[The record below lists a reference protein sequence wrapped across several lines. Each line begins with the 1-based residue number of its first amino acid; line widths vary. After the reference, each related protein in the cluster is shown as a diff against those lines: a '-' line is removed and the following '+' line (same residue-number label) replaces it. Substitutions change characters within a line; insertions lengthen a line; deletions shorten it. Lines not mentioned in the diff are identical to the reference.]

1 MVVTYSTAAAIWQ
14 RWYSFASICRALLC
28 SSRRANQ
35 SSKALSSMRTGQ
47 QGRSGQFAVHVLNKR
62 TLRGKSHSINMG
74 INTISAACHPHLP
87 RGCFHDCALGRS
99 RGVDIL
105 CAPILLLL
113 LRVVVWVQDLR
124 TKIARKT
131 RKRGVESHKIIQ
143 LGDRRVKSVG
153 LECLHAVR
161 RLAFATDKSGLP
173 VCKTLT
179 SFTHVPGIARPS
191 SHACPIYS

>member
-47 QGRSGQFAVHVLNKR
+47 QGRSGQFPVHVLNKQ
-62 TLRGKSHSINMG
+62 TLEGKATAETWAS
-74 INTISAACHPHLP
+74 ISAACHPHLP

-113 LRVVVWVQDLR
+113 RVVLWVQDLG
-124 TKIARKT
+124 TKIARET

-143 LGDRRVKSVG
+143 L
-153 LECLHAVR
+153 
-161 RLAFATDKSGLP
+161 ATGE
-173 VCKTLT
+173 
-179 SFTHVPGIARPS
+179 
-191 SHACPIYS
+191 